1 MAEVERI
8 EVRET
13 KLGFGWGGVIVAF
26 GAGAIAGAITALLY
40 APQTG
45 KETREKIKDRFSDFS
60 ESAGDFVDKSKEAFE
75 EAKDKM
81 AVAYSSAFEKTSSAI
96 EHAKEKLARKKD
108 ESEPKE

>member
-1 MAEVERI
+1 MAEIEKT

-13 KLGFGWGGVIVAF
+13 KSGFSWGGALLAF
-26 GAGAIAGAITALLY
+26 GAGSIVGAITALLY

-60 ESAGDFVDKSKEAFE
+60 DSAGTFIDKSKEAFE

-81 AVAYSSAFEKTSSAI
+81 ATAYSSAVEKTSSAI
-96 EHAKEKLARKKD
+96 EHAKEKLAKK
-108 ESEPKE
+108 KEEE